1 MRQLSQT
8 IIGWCWVWIQLGTFV
23 AAQPADLV
31 LLDATV
37 ATMDEATPAAE
48 AVACRDGRII
58 AAGSDDQISKHIGP
72 STRVLRLKGKFVM
85 PGFIEGHGHFY
96 GLGKSKL
103 ELNLADADR
112 WEDVVKKVE
121 QAAKTTPPGQWI
133 VGRGWHQSK
142 WSQRPVPHVE
152 GYPVHEA
159 LSRAAPRH
167 FVYLTHASGH
177 MAIVNRLALEASSIS
192 KDSPDPPGGEILRL
206 PSGEPTGVLRES
218 AQSLVSIDGSPAEF
232 QRVVHEATRECLRH
246 GVTSFQDAG
255 SSLRTID
262 RYRELADAGQLPVR
276 LWVMVSE
283 PNRVLRTS
291 LSRYRVVG
299 AGDQHLTVRAIKRS
313 IDGAL
318 GTHGAWLLEHYEDTP
333 QSKGLRTLPL
343 ESLQATAELAAE
355 HDFQLCVHAIG
366 DRANREVLDIFQ
378 AAFER
383 RPADSPRR
391 WRIEH
396 AQHLHTS
403 DIPRF
408 AELAV
413 IASMQG
419 IHCTS
424 DAPFVIKRL
433 GPRRAREGAYVWQ
446 SLLQSGA
453 LVINGTDAP
462 VESVRPLDS
471 IYASVTRRLADGST
485 FFPEQCMTRHQALRS
500 YTINAAYAAFE
511 EENKGSIAPGKLA
524 DLVVL
529 SKDLLE
535 CDHDE
540 IQDARVL
547 YTIVG
552 GKVLFTAADD
562 DLPPSL

>member
-1 MRQLSQT
+1 MRPLSQRT
-8 IIGWCWVWIQLGTFV
+8 IVWCVVWSLHGTLGTLT

-31 LLDATV
+31 LLDTTV
-37 ATMDEATPAAE
+37 ATMDPATPTAE

-58 AAGSDDQISKHIGP
+58 AAGSNDRISKYIGP
-72 STRVLRLKGKFVM
+72 STQVLRLKGQFVM

-103 ELNLADADR
+103 ELNLAEADR
-112 WEDVVKKVE
+112 WEDVVEMVE

-142 WSQRPVPHVE
+142 WSRRPVPHVE

-177 MAIVNRLALEASSIS
+177 MAIVNRLALEANSIS
-192 KDSPDPPGGEILRL
+192 KDSPDPSGGEILRL
-206 PSGEPTGVLRES
+206 PSGEPTGVLRET
-218 AQSLVSIDGSPAEF
+218 AQSLVRIDSSPAEF
-232 QRVVHEATRECLRH
+232 QRVVHEATRECLRQ

-262 RYRELADAGQLPVR
+262 RYRELADDGLLPVR
-276 LWVMVSE
+276 LWVMIAES
-283 PNRVLRTS
+283 NRVLRSS
-291 LSRYRVVG
+291 LPRYRMIG
-299 AGDQHLTVRAIKRS
+299 AGDQHLTVRAIKCS

-318 GTHGAWLLEHYEDTP
+318 GTHGAWLLEPYEDNP

-343 ESLQATAELAAE
+343 ESLRATAALAVE

-378 AAFER
+378 AAFEQH
-383 RPADSPRR
+383 PADSARR
-391 WRIEH
+391 WRVEH
-396 AQHLHTS
+396 AQHLNPR

-408 AELAV
+408 AELDV

-433 GPRRAREGAYVWQ
+433 GIRRTREGAYVWQ
-446 SLLQSGA
+446 SLLRSGA

-462 VESVRPLDS
+462 VESVRPLAS
-471 IYASVTRRLADGST
+471 IHASVTRRLTDDST
-485 FFPEQCMTRHQALRS
+485 FFPDQCMTRPQALRS
-500 YTINAAYAAFE
+500 YTIDAAYAAFE
-511 EENKGSIAPGKLA
+511 EEIKGSITPGKLA

-529 SKDLLE
+529 SKNLLA
-535 CDHDE
+535 CDDDE
-540 IQDARVL
+540 ILDARVL
-547 YTIVG
+547 LTIVG
-552 GKVLFTAADD
+552 GKVLFTAAENE
-562 DLPPSL
+562 